1 MLLIAPYKALFL
13 SFYEGISRGFPLLP
27 FYRVKL
33 MRELLAPLVPLLLL
47 VFIVSIP
54 HFSRRATWPDHYL
67 FKGVPVCLLDSR
79 NGEWRVPGKAPPSL
93 V

>member
-1 MLLIAPYKALFL
+1 
-13 SFYEGISRGFPLLP
+13 
-27 FYRVKL
+27 

-67 FKGVPVCLLDSR
+67 FKGVPVCLLDSS
-79 NGEWRVPGKAPPSL
+79 NGERGGGRR
-93 V
+93 